1 MNHKDINATHF
12 DGKMSQRILKCTICG
27 GPHSIFHCNNK
38 CGVCHGDNR
47 ECSRAER
54 PPQKKKKKTA
64 QPTSQSSSQSYKELR
79 KLYDNLLK
87 EHKRVGVAFKNQ
99 QKQQED
105 LKKELDE
112 STRDAEELANLVQT
126 KSEAIKTLK
135 TKLAQAKK
143 TIAELKAEVE
153 TLHSDEPQQQQ
164 QQQQQIAAAWPMLS
178 DCRVVLGA
186 PLEIS
191 WP

>member
-1 MNHKDINATHF
+1 MFLFRTAST
-12 DGKMSQRILKCTICG
+12 S
-27 GPHSIFHCNNK
+27 
-38 CGVCHGDNR
+38 
-47 ECSRAER
+47 EE
-54 PPQKKKKKTA
+54 KKTA

-87 EHKRVGVAFKNQ
+87 EHERVVVAFKNQ

-112 STRDAEELANLVQT
+112 STRDADKLANLVRT
-126 KSEAIKTLK
+126 KSEAIKTLQ

-153 TLHSDEPQQQQ
+153 PLHSDELQQQQ
-164 QQQQQIAAAWPMLS
+164 QQQQQKSARLSTHSLAAIHQ
-178 DCRVVLGA
+178 RY
-186 PLEIS
+186 
-191 WP
+191 